1 MKQFD
6 VFTYNKYYIR
16 IKWII
21 QKVRRQIKLKSRN
34 PHPSRV
40 VNEGVCS
47 CQESYIDETVR
58 KVEIRWQEHKDIQK
72 NSEPAKAPER

>member
-1 MKQFD
+1 M
-6 VFTYNKYYIR
+6 
-16 IKWII
+16 
-21 QKVRRQIKLKSRN
+21 
-34 PHPSRV
+34 

-47 CQESYIDETVR
+47 CQESYINETVR